1 MNDQDAAQVAAY
13 DQWRAGVR
21 TLAEMW
27 ADITDEFVRAGY
39 CRDESLT
46 LTMFYLDGTRHDD

>member
-1 MNDQDAAQVAAY
+1 MNDQEAAQVAAY

-39 CRDESLT
+39 CREEALT